1 MVTLAS
7 TAIKESMALGADDL
21 QKRVA
26 LLAAAAN
33 LSRFS
38 FIDNTTTL
46 GDTPEIHLEIY
57 PENNTFE
64 TAFDSAAQLDAT
76 TTRFSRK
83 LWQTPLRQTP
93 LQRLCSSHHPAFSLV
108 RKPMTV

>member
-7 TAIKESMALGADDL
+7 TAIKESMALVSSRRCFGADDL

-46 GDTPEIHLEIY
+46 GDTPENTPGNTVETRYNDLQ
-57 PENNTFE
+57 NNDN
-64 TAFDSAAQLDAT
+64 FDKPINFD
-76 TTRFSRK
+76 RK
-83 LWQTPLRQTP
+83 FGF
-93 LQRLCSSHHPAFSLV
+93 A
-108 RKPMTV
+108 

>member
-46 GDTPEIHLEIY
+46 GDTPENTPGNISREQHLRDCI
-57 PENNTFE
+57 
-64 TAFDSAAQLDAT
+64 
-76 TTRFSRK
+76 R
-83 LWQTPLRQTP
+83 
-93 LQRLCSSHHPAFSLV
+93 
-108 RKPMTV
+108 